1 MKSLK
6 GSQPQELSDEL
17 QVKLM
22 IRGEVHL
29 SLEWNSNEKNM
40 QLSFVLMLKIKL
52 KVLIHLSDSLEI
64 L

>member
-1 MKSLK
+1 MWQWQMEKPRHFLMKSLK

-29 SLEWNSNEKNM
+29 SLE
-40 QLSFVLMLKIKL
+40 
-52 KVLIHLSDSLEI
+52 
-64 L
+64 

>member
-29 SLEWNSNEKNM
+29 SLE
-40 QLSFVLMLKIKL
+40 
-52 KVLIHLSDSLEI
+52 
-64 L
+64 